1 VITLERF
8 IKMLKLNQRNKAILF
23 SVIFLL
29 TISIARI
36 SAFIKPSG
44 VSIFGLRMHHFEYGI
59 IILILI
65 SFIRIFKKINAKT
78 LLVISGIAAGLII
91 DELFFVVLGVKN
103 VQQYYSTLLPTTI
116 LALIITIII
125 LAINTKDT
133 KRK

>member
-1 VITLERF
+1 
-8 IKMLKLNQRNKAILF
+8 
-23 SVIFLL
+23 
-29 TISIARI
+29 
-36 SAFIKPSG
+36 
-44 VSIFGLRMHHFEYGI
+44 MHHFEYGI